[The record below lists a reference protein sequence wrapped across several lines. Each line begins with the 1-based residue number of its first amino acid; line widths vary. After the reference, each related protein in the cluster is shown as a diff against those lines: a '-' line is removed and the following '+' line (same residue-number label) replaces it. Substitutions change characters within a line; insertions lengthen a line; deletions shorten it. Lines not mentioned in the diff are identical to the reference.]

1 MTTTIMQSNDT
12 DVPLDADEPNNTQTW
27 KQEAVAMNPQ
37 MNKLLQPEFDQAT
50 FLYNMYKS
58 CTVEEIEDFK
68 ICLNQIRESTI

>member
-1 MTTTIMQSNDT
+1 MQSNDT
-12 DVPLDADEPNNTQTW
+12 DVPLDAAEPNNTQTW